1 MNAKDCVWQGLLGYW
16 QDLFIHQNMLMLGY
30 RAWHGYISQG
40 RGLLVCRVAIAHP
53 HTVDWSITTVPF
65 SAQFIAQAAVPAFLR
80 SLAAKVQSIQPDLLD
95 EAAIALL
102 MEAIAQ
108 HDPTQSIVLLIEHNG
123 TVDINLLQHLA
134 ISPADCYRQVEHRQE
149 EFAPH
154 LTAFHRMD

>member
-16 QDLFIHQNMLMLGY
+16 QNLFIHQNLLLLGY
-30 RAWHGYISQG
+30 KAWHSYTSQG

-53 HTVDWSITTVPF
+53 HTVDWSVETVPF
-65 SAQFIAQAAVPAFLR
+65 SMQFVALAAVPGFLR
-80 SLAAKVQSIQPDLLD
+80 SLAAEVQSDSLD
-95 EAAIALL
+95 EVAIARL

-108 HDPTQSIVLLIEHNG
+108 HDPTQSIVLLIENNG

-134 ISPADCYRQVEHRQE
+134 ISPADCHRQVEHRQE

-154 LTAFHRMD
+154 LTAFHPMD